1 MAYEDYACV
10 RNRRADGVATVTVD
24 HPPIDRAAPTEL
36 GIFHVMVES
45 VDAAELPTRDGLLV
59 EARAFNQ
66 NLATAAADRRMRWSL
81 ARGGPTPAVER
92 DLAAMID
99 TYEE

>member
-10 RNRRADGVATVTVD
+10 RIRRADGVATVTAD

-45 VDAAELPTRDGLLV
+45 DDAAELPARDDCSSRRAPSIRRSRLPPRTAGCGGLS
-59 EARAFNQ
+59 R
-66 NLATAAADRRMRWSL
+66 AAAQRPRSNATSR
-81 ARGGPTPAVER
+81 P
-92 DLAAMID
+92 MID